1 MKKVD
6 IDTLLRIINQVLLD
20 NDNNHEEYSPI
31 TETTLDSDF
40 TEEDFDSIL
49 FIKLIVIIEEEFEC
63 EIPDENLLISEMNT
77 VNKIYNVLKEL
88 ESENA

>member
-6 IDTLLRIINQVLLD
+6 IDTLLTIVNHLL
-20 NDNNHEEYSPI
+20 NENEENRLI
-31 TETTLDSDF
+31 TMNMLDEDIAKD
-40 TEEDFDSIL
+40 DFDSFT

-63 EIPDENLLISEMNT
+63 EIPDKSLLISEMNT

-88 ESENA
+88 ESQNA